1 MRKEGRNKR
10 KGKGEKEGKGR
21 EGEKK
26 ERKGNYT
33 KVNTKQFMN
42 LNVKL

>member
-33 KVNTKQFMN
+33 KVNKTVHEF
-42 LNVKL
+42 KLFSK